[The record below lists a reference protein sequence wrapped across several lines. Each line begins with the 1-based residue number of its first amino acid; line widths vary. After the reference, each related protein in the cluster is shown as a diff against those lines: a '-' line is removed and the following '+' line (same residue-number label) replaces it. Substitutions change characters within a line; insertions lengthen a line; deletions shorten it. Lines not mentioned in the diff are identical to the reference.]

1 MFIKEKKCK
10 NPECDSLIQ
19 FYENPKKL
27 FCDLSCK
34 NRYHYLKDLSE
45 NGEINYRNK
54 ALKTN
59 YKIIVYFIAK
69 GIFMIDADVARA
81 LGFKRSVYM
90 DLLRRFPREKYF
102 RSIRR
107 IQDFYF
113 VFELQDNC
121 IFLYDINSIKDVA

>member
-1 MFIKEKKCK
+1 MRKEKICK

-90 DLLRRFPREKYF
+90 DLLRRFPREKYS
-102 RSIRR
+102 RSIHT
-107 IQDFYF
+107 
-113 VFELQDNC
+113 
-121 IFLYDINSIKDVA
+121 SPKK